1 MLLHDV
7 IVGFFEAFSYSFSQ
21 MLDELSQQLESDTRF
36 RFSSGETSLPEPENL
51 IAPCVQEVITNCQAE
66 VS

>member
-1 MLLHDV
+1 
-7 IVGFFEAFSYSFSQ
+7 

-36 RFSSGETSLPEPENL
+36 RFSSGQTILPEPEHL
-51 IAPCVQEVITNCQAE
+51 IASCVQEVISNFQAE